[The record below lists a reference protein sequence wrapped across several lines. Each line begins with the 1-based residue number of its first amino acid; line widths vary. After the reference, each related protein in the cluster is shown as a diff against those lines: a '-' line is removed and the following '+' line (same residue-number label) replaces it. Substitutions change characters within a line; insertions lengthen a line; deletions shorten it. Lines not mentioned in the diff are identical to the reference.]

1 MALTGAF
8 LFGLRYSYNIEHV
21 LRGLFS
27 RDFYSETRLSMD
39 SLSFRLPEQQPPTKD
54 SFNTSAG
61 AVERWVAELPM
72 GNMGETAKHLYEV
85 LHEVNRLKLPL
96 ANRFELAEALSV
108 PLHAV
113 LESLERHYSGL
124 PFPLPN
130 KGLRVAQFANG
141 LLREMVIGYQAILN
155 SDEDTS
161 WFFRMSHSSTWVIS
175 VHRLLYY
182 LNRILCNYRL
192 IHRAVPAGIW
202 LAVHRLYWEAVE
214 SSRQHNKVNIPL
226 EAGQSTIEQAY
237 KQILLLS
244 MLDPQLF
251 NRTQM
256 AQVYVNMP
264 LWLKQ
269 VELVNAAERGDGL
282 VGYCVRREADAPHA
296 NLTGECCGDC
306 DEEQST
312 GLVLDL
318 SGLKGFIAGQLEQA
332 RYDEVFLLK
341 GGGEITR
348 ETLETLQQ
356 GWHTPDLQRDE
367 RKVSDEE
374 AEVAIGM
381 NSIFQ
386 LLQKGSDATARG
398 ISDQRMSDDLKKLSL
413 TDEKVA
419 RAAKSGTVVGSQP
432 KKDVWDT
439 IFSATEVNQKSWAQE
454 AEEKEYHFVSVHQR
468 NFTVSG
474 YGLEFDKSKTLS
486 LQVGELL
493 GYRHTAGEP
502 PQLCMVRWLNEDD
515 VQLSVGVMCLAA
527 SMEPA
532 LVVVHHEERDTALN
546 CLLGIGEDHRPQLFL
561 PHLPGSREKA
571 LFLVVDGKK
580 VPLTLLDKVVLSPL
594 FDGYH
599 FHVDSLLGDEAVS
612 LQEVN
617 QQLHELTQGRVV
629 DKGHKAADDF
639 SDLWDAL

>member
-1 MALTGAF
+1 
-8 LFGLRYSYNIEHV
+8 
-21 LRGLFS
+21 
-27 RDFYSETRLSMD
+27 MD

-54 SFNTSAG
+54 SFDTSAG
-61 AVERWVAELPM
+61 AVERWVEELPM
-72 GNMGETAKHLYEV
+72 GNMGETAKRLYEV
-85 LHEVNRLKLPL
+85 LYEVNRLELPL

-113 LESLERHYSGL
+113 LESLEHHYSGL
-124 PFPLPN
+124 PFPLPS
-130 KGLRVAQFANG
+130 KGLRVAQFANS
-141 LLREMVIGYQAILN
+141 LLREMVIGYQATLN

-161 WFFRMSHSSTWVIS
+161 WFFRMTHSRTWVVS

-182 LNRILCNYRL
+182 LNLILCNYRL

-214 SSRQHNKVNIPL
+214 SSRQHNKVKVPL
-226 EAGQSTIEQAY
+226 DAGQSTIEQEY
-237 KQILLLS
+237 KKILLMA

-251 NRTQM
+251 NKAQM
-256 AQVYVNMP
+256 AQVYANMP

-269 VELVNAAERGDGL
+269 VELISATERSDGL

-296 NLTGECCGDC
+296 NLTGECCRDC
-306 DEEQST
+306 GGEQRA
-312 GLVLDL
+312 GILLDL
-318 SGLKGFIAGQLEQA
+318 NGLNGFIAGHLEQA

-356 GWHTPDLQRDE
+356 SWHTPDLQRDE
-367 RKVSDEE
+367 RQASDEE

-381 NSIFQ
+381 NSIYQ
-386 LLQKGSDATARG
+386 LLQKGADATARG
-398 ISDQRMSDDLKKLSL
+398 ISDQRMSDDLKKLTL
-413 TDEKVA
+413 TDEKAA
-419 RAAKSGTVVGSQP
+419 RAAKSGTVTGSRP
-432 KKDVWDT
+432 TRDVWDT
-439 IFSATEVNQKSWAQE
+439 IFYSTEVNQKSWAQE
-454 AEEKEYHFVSVHQR
+454 AEEKEYRFVPVHQR
-468 NFTVSG
+468 NHTEAG
-474 YGLEFDKSKTLS
+474 YGLEFDRSKTLS

-502 PQLCMVRWLNEDD
+502 PQLCMVRWLTEDD
-515 VQLSVGVMCLAA
+515 VRLSVGVMRLAA

-599 FHVDSLLGDEAVS
+599 FHVDSLLSDEAVS

-617 QQLHELTQGRVV
+617 QQLHELTQGRVA